1 MKIFLPLMNGT
12 ILLLCLIKGISD
24 GEHLLSFL
32 LFCLLSVVML
42 VPLFLKKA
50 PSGNS
55 GRKRMF
61 KKFKRNKSAL
71 FGLCVLLLILYL
83 AILAPFVAPYDPDQ
97 IDYAAFAA
105 KPNAQHWFGTDA
117 VGRDVFDRVIVGT
130 RISFLVGFSVTAIS
144 SVVGITIGLIA
155 GYNRILDNVLM
166 RVVDAFLAFP
176 TILLALAL
184 IALFGPGL
192 VNVILALSV
201 TGAASK
207 VRLVRSQVLSLRES
221 TYVEAARVAGAH
233 PLRIIVT
240 HILPNTLGVVI
251 VLATFTLASAMLA
264 EAGLSFLGAGVPSY
278 IPSWGNIIA
287 NGEPHVQV
295 APWISLFPGVFLTLS
310 VLGVVLIGDAL
321 RDFLDPKLRGQLEST
336 QGSTGQPG

>member
-1 MKIFLPLMNGT
+1 MATYQEVPEFEVPDIAFAEPLSKRIRDGWRG
-12 ILLLCLIKGISD
+12 LIHRLRRD
-24 GEHLLSFL
+24 PV
-32 LFCLLSVVML
+32 LSVSV
-42 VPLFLKKA
+42 
-50 PSGNS
+50 
-55 GRKRMF
+55 
-61 KKFKRNKSAL
+61 
-71 FGLCVLLLILYL
+71 
-83 AILAPFVAPYDPDQ
+83 AILVVG
-97 IDYAAFAA
+97 AFLSIFGSYLTRTQYMDVH
-105 KPNAQHWFGTDA
+105 PLSLLEPPSAQHWFGTDA

-144 SVVGITIGLIA
+144 SVVGIAIGLIA

-221 TYVEAARVAGAH
+221 TYVEAAKVAGAH

-295 APWISLFPGVFLTLS
+295 APWISLFPGVFLTLT